1 MKGRELFQT
10 SVRAVIIAKMQRN
23 STEEE
28 TDQEEKVS
36 MVRWKEGG
44 IGEMGVHETDGLGLR
59 DDTPFPS

>member
-28 TDQEEKVS
+28 ADQEEKGS

-44 IGEMGVHETDGLGLR
+44 RWDWRNGS
-59 DDTPFPS
+59 P